1 MAETTKTWERRIGKE
16 REEEWKKNAMEKVI
30 TRNMKHE
37 GKLLGALATPM
48 NRMSAKLTSP
58 WRMFLDG
65 SRNEKRCLK
74 KKKRKR
80 RRRSRWINF

>member
-1 MAETTKTWERRIGKE
+1 MAETTKTWKRRIGKE

-37 GKLLGALATPM
+37 GKLLAVLATPM

-58 WRMFLDG
+58 QDV
-65 SRNEKRCLK
+65 SRRESKRNTLSK
-74 KKKRKR
+74 KKKKK
-80 RRRSRWINF
+80 RRSRWINF